1 MKAAQLTK
9 YGGKESISVQDS
21 KVPTIEPDQI
31 LVKVAAAGVNPF
43 DVMVREG
50 YARSMAELN
59 FPATLGGDF
68 AGTVKE
74 IGENVE
80 GFKVG
85 DLVFGQAGALS
96 GNGSFA
102 VCVPVKA
109 SQAAVIEPKPNA
121 NLVDYAALPLAA
133 GSAYQAL
140 VTHIDLKPGQAILIH
155 GGAGGIG
162 SMAVQIAKVL
172 GAKVIATAA
181 TDDLEFVKSLGADE
195 AIDYQNDD
203 FTAKVKDVDAVF
215 DTAGGE
221 ANKKSYQVIKD
232 DGSFVSMKD
241 QPDEE
246 QVEAKNLNYTAQFT
260 TITTK
265 KLNKIAVLYDQ
276 GKLKPQIDKVFDL
289 DQAADALEYQKTGRP
304 KGKVVI
310 TVS

>member
-9 YGGKESISVQDS
+9 YGGKESISVQDV

-31 LVKVAAAGVNPF
+31 LVKVAAAAINPF

-50 YARSMAELN
+50 YARAMAELN

-102 VCVPVKA
+102 EYVPIKA
-109 SQAAVIEPKPNA
+109 SQAAVIAPNA
-121 NLVDYAALPLAA
+121 DLVDYAALPLAA

-140 VTHIDLKPGQAILIH
+140 VTHIDLRPGQTILIH

-162 SMAVQIAKVL
+162 SMAVQIAKAL

-181 TDDLEFVKSLGADE
+181 TNDLEFVKTLGADE
-195 AIDYQNDD
+195 AIDYQNED
-203 FTAKVKDVDAVF
+203 FTAKVKNIDAVF

-232 DGSFVSMKD
+232 GGSFVSMKD
-241 QPDEE
+241 QPDED
-246 QVEAKNLNYTAQFT
+246 QVKAKNLNYTAQFT

-265 KLNKIAVLYDQ
+265 KLNKIAELYEQ

-289 DQAADALEYQKTGRP
+289 DQTVEALEYQKTGRP

-310 TVS
+310 TIS